1 MVTADFGDPTASP
14 TDPIEVDSLEEA
26 HEAMY
31 RLGWTDGL
39 PAVPPT
45 PSLVAAVI
53 DYLGRDPQEVIG
65 PVPPKN
71 RIATIEKVAINS
83 VMAGCL
89 PEFVPSV
96 IAALEAMLED
106 DFNLNGVQ
114 ATTNCISPLTIV
126 SGPLVD
132 QLGFNYSDN
141 VFGGGSRASAT
152 VGRAIRLILW
162 NLGGGYPGEIDRAT
176 LGHPGKYTFCIA
188 EDPHNN
194 PWEPIHQEYGF
205 AASDSCATVFA
216 CEAPH
221 HIATG
226 SGYVLTAT
234 DILKVIADS
243 TATAGSATMNGGG
256 QVLLVLGPMTAQKL
270 AAEGYD
276 KARIRQEMLQM
287 AHKPVSLMN
296 CNKFLNPEHPFHW
309 AQAVDPQQAD
319 ALVPVL
325 RKPEDLIIV
334 VAGGWGSGSGFN
346 AVCHGWMQA
355 GGQIQV
361 RRILQPD

>member
-1 MVTADFGDPTASP
+1 MDAS
-14 TDPIEVDSLEEA
+14 DSIEVDSLEEA

-45 PSLVAAVI
+45 PKLVHAVL

-65 PVPPKN
+65 LVPPKN
-71 RIATIEKVAINS
+71 RIATVEKVAVNS

-89 PEFVPSV
+89 PEYVPVV
-96 IAALEAMLED
+96 IAALEAMLDD

-114 ATTNCISPLTIV
+114 ATTNCI
-126 SGPLVD
+126 GPLAIVTGPVVD
-132 QLGFNYSDN
+132 RLGFNAGDN
-141 VFGGGSRASAT
+141 VFGGGSRANAT

-176 LGHPGKYTFCIA
+176 LGHPGKYTFCVA
-188 EDPHNN
+188 ENSHDS
-194 PWEPIHQEYGF
+194 PWGPLHQDQGF
-205 AASDSCATVFA
+205 PAGASCVTVFA

-221 HIATG
+221 HVATG
-226 SGYVLTAT
+226 SGYVITGRE
-234 DILKVIADS
+234 ILSVLADS
-243 TATAGSATMNGGG
+243 IATAGSATMNGGG

-270 AAEGYD
+270 AGEGYD
-276 KARIRQEMLQM
+276 KERIRRELHEL
-287 AHKPVSLMN
+287 ARKPVSLMKS
-296 CNKFLNPEHPFHW
+296 NKFLNPDHPFHW
-309 AQAVDPQQAD
+309 AHIVDPNDDD
-319 ALVPVL
+319 AMIPAL
-325 RKPEDLIIV
+325 RSPGDLLIM

-355 GGQIQV
+355 GGLTQTRSIA
-361 RRILQPD
+361 LPE